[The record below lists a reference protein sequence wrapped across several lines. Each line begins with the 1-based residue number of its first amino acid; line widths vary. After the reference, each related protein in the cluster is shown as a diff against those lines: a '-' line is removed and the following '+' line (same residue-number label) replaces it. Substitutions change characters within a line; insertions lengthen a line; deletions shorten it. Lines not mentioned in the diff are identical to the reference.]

1 MMSLPLFSP
10 FDRYRGLERGPQRQ
24 TISLQEPENGSPPP
38 GQKKNPSTRQ
48 QYLRYL
54 SIRKIH
60 PSFYCCINK
69 PGMMG
74 LPSMCQYG
82 ASKMATYHLNAA
94 ASRLGRPTGK
104 GVNLERGSRMIVD
117 CFFFHA

>member
-1 MMSLPLFSP
+1 M
-10 FDRYRGLERGPQRQ
+10 
-24 TISLQEPENGSPPP
+24 
-38 GQKKNPSTRQ
+38 
-48 QYLRYL
+48 
-54 SIRKIH
+54 
-60 PSFYCCINK
+60 NK

-74 LPSMCQYG
+74 LPPMCQYG

-117 CFFFHA
+117 CFFFQA